1 MGKLKRELSKELEH
15 LKEAYDQLAQHFDEI
30 NTERLALIDEL
41 DEMRLKEN
49 KIVYIKDATGIH
61 CNDGELVVEH
71 SKGDMLIWEVKSL
84 LEDLP
89 FIVTQVAKEV
99 RKEVEENIKMLKENI
114 SEL

>member
-15 LKEAYDQLAQHFDEI
+15 LKEVYEQLAQNFHEM
-30 NTERLALIDEL
+30 NAERLAFKEEL
-41 DEMRLKEN
+41 EELEN
-49 KIVYIKDATGIH
+49 KKIVYIKDATGIH

-71 SKGDMLIWEVKSL
+71 SNGDMLIWEVKSL

-99 RKEVEENIKMLKENI
+99 RKEVEENIKFLKENI
-114 SEL
+114 SKL

>member
-1 MGKLKRELSKELEH
+1 MGKLKRELSKELEL
-15 LKEAYDQLAQHFDEI
+15 LKEAYEQLAQNFDEM
-30 NTERLALIDEL
+30 NSEQLAFKEEL
-41 DEMRLKEN
+41 AEVKRH

-71 SKGDMLIWEVKSL
+71 SNGDMLIWEVKSL

-99 RKEVEENIKMLKENI
+99 RKEVEENIQFLKENI

>member
-15 LKEAYDQLAQHFDEI
+15 LKEAYEQLAQNFDEM
-30 NTERLALIDEL
+30 NAERLAF
-41 DEMRLKEN
+41 KEEIAEVKRH

-71 SKGDMLIWEVKSL
+71 SNGDMLIWEVKSL

-99 RKEVEENIKMLKENI
+99 KKEVEENIQFLKENI
-114 SEL
+114 SKL

>member
-15 LKEAYDQLAQHFDEI
+15 LKEAYEQLAQNFDEM
-30 NTERLALIDEL
+30 NAERLALIEEL
-41 DEMRLKEN
+41 AELKRH

-71 SKGDMLIWEVKSL
+71 SNGDMLIWEVKSL

-99 RKEVEENIKMLKENI
+99 RNEVEENIKMLKENI

>member
-1 MGKLKRELSKELEH
+1 MILKTELVQD
-15 LKEAYDQLAQHFDEI
+15 LKNLNEAYDYLAHSFDEI
-30 NTERLALIDEL
+30 NTERLALKEEL
-41 DEMRLKEN
+41 AELKRN

-71 SKGDMLIWEVKSL
+71 SNGDMLIWEVKSL

-99 RKEVEENIKMLKENI
+99 RKEVEENIQFLKENI
-114 SEL
+114 SKL

>member
-15 LKEAYDQLAQHFDEI
+15 LKEAYEQLAQNFDEM
-30 NTERLALIDEL
+30 NAERLAL
-41 DEMRLKEN
+41 KEEITEVKRH

-71 SKGDMLIWEVKSL
+71 SNGDMLIWEVKSL

-99 RKEVEENIKMLKENI
+99 RNEVEENIKMLKENI

>member
-1 MGKLKRELSKELEH
+1 MILKTELVQD
-15 LKEAYDQLAQHFDEI
+15 LKNLNEAYDYLAHSFDEI
-30 NTERLALIDEL
+30 NTERLALKEEL
-41 DEMRLKEN
+41 AELKRN

-71 SKGDMLIWEVKSL
+71 SNGDMLIWEVKSL

-99 RKEVEENIKMLKENI
+99 RKEVEDNIKMLKENI